1 VPVFI
6 VTFSRMRLLAPMIQA
21 RALALELQ
29 VLRHLPERGER
40 IDDSARADV
49 GPAGDGD
56 VAFELDAFG
65 KGDFR
70 PDQAEWSD
78 LATCADLG
86 PASMTDDGWTE
97 AVGSMDMWL
106 SP

>member
-1 VPVFI
+1 M
-6 VTFSRMRLLAPMIQA
+6 VTYSRMRLRAPMIQT
-21 RALALELQ
+21 RAFALEFQ
-29 VLRHLPERGER
+29 VLRDLPERGKR
-40 IDDSARADV
+40 KDDSARADV

-86 PASMTDDGWTE
+86 PSLDDGRRVDGGCRVNGHV
-97 AVGSMDMWL
+97 A
-106 SP
+106 